1 MMDFKTPDRSRYY
14 DPRPTHRD
22 PSRAAPERIEPEPAA
37 PPPAE
42 AAPRKRRARKSRG
55 LPFSWKK
62 LLGGLILIALIVWLA
77 HGYIA
82 TRNQLE
88 QAKNTPSSAGS
99 TQTDQ
104 LIGKV
109 GQLVDLP
116 QGETP
121 TIATVNDASKL
132 KNQQFFASAKDGD
145 KVLIYSKAGKA
156 VLYRPS
162 TNRIIDYSTVNLG
175 GSPTQ

>member
-1 MMDFKTPDRSRYY
+1 MDFRTSRGGHHNLQPRRHEPPAVARA
-14 DPRPTHRD
+14 PRPAD
-22 PSRAAPERIEPEPAA
+22 PPTQPEPPAA
-37 PPPAE
+37 AKRHLERPE
-42 AAPRKRRARKSRG
+42 TAAKWKRTAKW
-55 LPFSWKK
+55 LAA
-62 LLGGLILIALIVWLA
+62 LILAVFIVWLV
-77 HGYIA
+77 HGYIT

-88 QAKNTPSSAGS
+88 QAKSPSAG
-99 TQTDQ
+99 QGQAQQ
-104 LIGKV
+104 LVGKV

-132 KNQQFFASAKDGD
+132 KSQAFFASAKDGD

-162 TNRIIDYSTVNLG
+162 TDKIIEYSSVNLSG
-175 GSPTQ
+175 GTGQ

>member
-1 MMDFKTPDRSRYY
+1 MMDFKSPDRSRYY
-14 DPRPTHRD
+14 DPRPTHRV
-22 PSRAAPERIEPEPAA
+22 PARTAPAGPGPETAA

-42 AAPRKRRARKSRG
+42 TAPRRRKERKSKG
-55 LPFSWKK
+55 LPIGWKK
-62 LLGGLILIALIVWLA
+62 LLGGLILIALIVWL
-77 HGYIA
+77 GYGYL
-82 TRNQLE
+82 TTKNQLE
-88 QAKNTPSSAGS
+88 QAKNSPSGTGT

-104 LIGKV
+104 LVGKV

-121 TIATVNDASKL
+121 TIATVNDAAKL
-132 KNQQFFASAKDGD
+132 KNQAFFSSAKDGD

-162 TNRIIDYSTVNLG
+162 TNRIIEYSTVNLG
-175 GSPTQ
+175 SSPTQ